1 MSQLWANESH
11 YGALMSQ
18 SIIETAVTKRTLS
31 LELTYRTPSMPDE
44 EDDTAELV
52 LLPNV
57 QPISGE
63 FACLLSV
70 L

>member
-1 MSQLWANESH
+1 
-11 YGALMSQ
+11 MSQ